1 MDDFLMTLPE
11 RVAPAHT
18 AIVVIDMQN
27 DFCAKDGYL
36 DSHSGVDEGA
46 NKALAGRIMDL
57 VEAGRRA
64 GTEIVWVQAIY
75 DPKYMPPPFLVRR
88 RERGIDAV
96 CCAEGTW
103 GAEFYEMSPKDD
115 EIFIEKHRYS
125 AFCGTRLDNILRVRG
140 IKTVVVTGVATS
152 VCVESTFRDAYNLG
166 YYIVMPRDCVSGG
179 IKDLH
184 EATIKNVEIFFGDAP
199 EGAGVIDIWANGR
212 AANLKEAG

>member
-11 RVAPAHT
+11 RVGSEHT
-18 AIVVIDMQN
+18 AIVVSDMQN

-103 GAEFYEMSPKDD
+103 GAEFYEMSAKDD
-115 EIFIEKHRYS
+115 EIFIENTATARFAALGSIISCACAASKPSWSPASPPAS
-125 AFCGTRLDNILRVRG
+125 ASNRRS
-140 IKTVVVTGVATS
+140 AT
-152 VCVESTFRDAYNLG
+152 
-166 YYIVMPRDCVSGG
+166 
-179 IKDLH
+179 
-184 EATIKNVEIFFGDAP
+184 ATIWAIRHAARLRFGWDKRPARGHHQERRDLLRRCAP
-199 EGAGVIDIWANGR
+199 GR
-212 AANLKEAG
+212 